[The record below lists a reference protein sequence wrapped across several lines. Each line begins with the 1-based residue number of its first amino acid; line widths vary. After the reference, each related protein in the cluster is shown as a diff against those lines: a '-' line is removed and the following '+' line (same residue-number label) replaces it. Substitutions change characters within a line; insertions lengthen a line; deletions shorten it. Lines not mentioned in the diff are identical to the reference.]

1 MRSRG
6 TYRINISNSFGGSA
20 DWWRYDQANAG
31 TKCGAF
37 NLPMSG
43 GQWIQIKGRAVSTPK
58 LTGLTGTCC
67 CGVPYLVYTG
77 LISSSI
83 SLIQFILPT
92 FFGLAQSLTLPTH
105 GADTRADKGP
115 NHSTWLS
122 FIIGSLRLQWQDGH
136 HRLRR
141 RDLRK
146 QLCLHPTM
154 DCKPS
159 YKSTSPTGFAP
170 QDSQVAL
177 EKWLKHGL
185 W

>member
-1 MRSRG
+1 MGKNRRTLKYKFQYLMRSRG

-43 GQWIQIKGRAVSTPK
+43 GQWIQIKGWAVSTPK
-58 LTGLTGTCC
+58 VDGTDRNLLLRGAVSGL
-67 CGVPYLVYTG
+67 YRSYK
-77 LISSSI
+77 SSSI

-92 FFGLAQSLTLPTH
+92 FFGLAQAWTLPTH

-141 RDLRK
+141 DLRK
-146 QLCLHPTM
+146 QPAV
-154 DCKPS
+154 S
-159 YKSTSPTGFAP
+159 SPN
-170 QDSQVAL
+170 
-177 EKWLKHGL
+177 HGL
-185 W
+185 